1 MNPTPRTIVR
11 DLLSLLGVVV
21 AYSIFIY
28 LVSLGG

>member
-21 AYSIFIY
+21 AYGVFVY

>member
-21 AYSIFIY
+21 AYVVFVY

>member
-11 DLLSLLGVVV
+11 YLLSLLGVVV
-21 AYSIFIY
+21 AYVVFVY

>member
-1 MNPTPRTIVR
+1 MNPTPRTILR

-21 AYSIFIY
+21 AYAVVVY